1 MKSRDGVIERKQQR
15 MSYGRLGLCVL
26 GEFIVLASED
36 VKSKLSE

>member
-1 MKSRDGVIERKQQR
+1 
-15 MSYGRLGLCVL
+15 MSYGRLGLGVL